1 MKLRIS
7 DLWRWDGTVDRGPYA
22 LIGLLL
28 FGLKHNIDRFVATL
42 VFHRQWSLF
51 NYWIPPTRAV
61 RITSLARPDALMLG
75 ALLLLALP
83 FIWIG
88 VVLTLRRL
96 RAIGLP
102 IWLVVCFFLP
112 VVNLVFFL
120 VLSVV
125 PTRLPGDRYDGR
137 RPDGRLGGALDRL
150 IPDNALGSAAL
161 AVLLTLPFELGAI
174 AMCVKAL
181 GTYGWSLFV
190 ALPFCHG
197 LAAVLIYGYHRPRS
211 YGTCLGVSVLS
222 IFILG
227 VTLFGFAI
235 EGIICLAM
243 ACPIAVTLAC
253 MGGSIGYLIQRRPGH
268 RIEAPAMLMVLILFL
283 PVLMGAEYAV
293 PPETPLFE
301 VRSSIEI
308 NAPPELVWKN
318 VISFAEL
325 PPPNEWIFRTGIAYP
340 IRARIAGTGAGAI
353 RTCEF
358 STGPFIEPIE
368 VWDEPRQLRFGVTSN
383 PAPMQEW
390 TLYSDIHPRHL
401 NGFLVSQ
408 EGQFLLT
415 PLPGGRTRLE
425 GTTWY
430 QHHLWPA
437 EYWQLW
443 SDAIIH
449 RIHLRVLNH
458 IKQLSEDRAPS

>member
-1 MKLRIS
+1 MKMRIS

-51 NYWIPPTRAV
+51 NYWIPPTQAV
-61 RITSLARPDALMLG
+61 RITTLAKQDAVMLG
-75 ALLLLALP
+75 ALLILALP

-102 IWLVVCFFLP
+102 IWMVVCFFLP

-120 VLSVV
+120 LLSVV
-125 PTRLPGDRYDGR
+125 PTRYASDRHDLPPSGR
-137 RPDGRLGGALDRL
+137 MATVLDRM
-150 IPDNALGSAAL
+150 IPDNALGSAAM
-161 AVLLTLPFELGAI
+161 AVLLTLPFEVGAI
-174 AMCVKAL
+174 TMCVKAL

-197 LAAVLIYGYHRPRS
+197 LAAVLLYGYHRPRS
-211 YGTCLGVSVLS
+211 YATCLGVSVLS
-222 IFILG
+222 ILLLG
-227 VTLFGFAI
+227 IALFGFAI

-243 ACPIAVTLAC
+243 AWPIAATLAC
-253 MGGSIGYLIQRRPGH
+253 MGGSIGYLIQRRPWSQG
-268 RIEAPAMLMVLILFL
+268 EAPAILTSLIIFL
-283 PVLMGAEYAV
+283 PVLMGAEYVDPPAV
-293 PPETPLFE
+293 PQFE

-308 NAPPELVWKN
+308 NAPPEIVWKN

-325 PPPNEWIFRTGIAYP
+325 PPPNEWIFRTGVAYP
-340 IRARIAGTGAGAI
+340 IRARITGTGAGAI

-358 STGPFIEPIE
+358 STGPFVEPIE

-390 TLYSDIHPRHL
+390 TFYSDLHPRHL
-401 NGFLVSQ
+401 DGFLVSRQ
-408 EGQFLLT
+408 GQFLLT

-437 EYWQLW
+437 AYWQLW

-458 IKQLSEDRAPS
+458 IKRLSEDRPTS

>member
-1 MKLRIS
+1 MKIRIS
-7 DLWRWDGTVDRGPYA
+7 DLWRWDGTVNRGPYA
-22 LIGLLL
+22 LIGLFL

-42 VFHRQWSLF
+42 VFNRQWSLF
-51 NYWIPPTRAV
+51 NYWIPPTQAV
-61 RITSLARPDALMLG
+61 RITTLSKPDALLLG
-75 ALLLLALP
+75 TLLALSLP

-102 IWLVVCFFLP
+102 AWLVVFFFLP
-112 VVNLVFFL
+112 VVNLAFFI

-125 PTRLPGDRYDGR
+125 PSREAGSHHSMRPGGR
-137 RPDGRLGGALDRL
+137 IGGALDRM
-150 IPDNALGSAAL
+150 IPDNALGSAAM
-161 AVLLTLPFELGAI
+161 AVLLTLPFEVGAI
-174 AMCVKAL
+174 ALCVKAL

-197 LAAVLIYGYHRPRS
+197 LAAVLLYGYHRPRS
-211 YGTCLGVSVLS
+211 YATCLGVSVLS
-222 IFILG
+222 ILLLG
-227 VTLFGFAI
+227 VALFGFAI

-243 ACPIAVTLAC
+243 AWPIAATLAG
-253 MGGSIGYLIQRRPGH
+253 MGGSIGYLIQRRPWSQG
-268 RIEAPAMLMVLILFL
+268 EAPAILASLIIFL
-283 PVLMGAEYAV
+283 PVLMGAEYVDPPAV
-293 PPETPLFE
+293 PQFE

-308 NAPPELVWKN
+308 NAPPEIVWKN

-325 PPPNEWIFRTGIAYP
+325 PPPKEWIFRTGVAYP
-340 IRARIAGTGAGAI
+340 IRARITGTGAGAI

-358 STGPFIEPIE
+358 STGPFVEPIE

-390 TLYSDIHPRHL
+390 TFYSDLHPRHL
-401 NGFLVSQ
+401 NGFLVSRQ
-408 EGQFLLT
+408 GQFLLT
-415 PLPGGRTRLE
+415 PLPGGRTHLE

-437 EYWQLW
+437 AYWQLW

-458 IKQLSEDRAPS
+458 IKRLSEDRSPS